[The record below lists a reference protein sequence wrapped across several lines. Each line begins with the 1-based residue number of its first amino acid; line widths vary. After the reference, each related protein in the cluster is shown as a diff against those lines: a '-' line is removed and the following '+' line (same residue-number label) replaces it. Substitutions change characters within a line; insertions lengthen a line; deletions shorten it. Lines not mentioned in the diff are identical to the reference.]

1 MEILQSIFS
10 NTIIAFI
17 ILIGVVVFVHE
28 LGHFL
33 AGKAFGI
40 GVEEFSIGFGPKAFS
55 IRKGNT
61 DYRINWLPLGGY
73 VRFYGS
79 DLEETVPLEKR
90 EKSILHAKVHKRVIV
105 SFAGPLANFILSFFV
120 MTILSVYGL
129 PNQPAIVSVIP
140 NSVAEKSG
148 IKSGDK
154 ILSIDDVKIK
164 GWSDLSSK
172 INKSPDKNLTL
183 LVQSN
188 GSNKIIHVTPTKEE
202 VETPLGNT
210 QTSGRIGVSGFFNS
224 SHVFVSH
231 NSFLQTIGIQT
242 GDKITSINGKKV
254 DFLYQV
260 TNYLEDLTQAKS
272 DFLLATNIKNG
283 KLNSKEINITIEK
296 NDKTQKKIII
306 PFSNDNLKSWA
317 NHFLI
322 ENSANKI
329 EWNKELLSSD
339 QTIST
344 FQNLVRDDKLLPA
357 QEAWKSCGLKEG
369 DTLYSIK
376 DVGPILSILQ
386 FYSWID
392 STQKSFTNNIKKIE
406 KTNVNMQVIS
416 ANGILKNL
424 DCRIPLRNG
433 FDHLNREQVFLDF
446 PLQFVSQ
453 NIAMPPEVVKA
464 SSFADALNKGFS
476 SLVNQ
481 VYLTYNAIKM
491 LFTGSIPLSNLGGP
505 IAIASVAG
513 EAAKG
518 GILIFLMTMAF
529 ISTNVGMMNLLP
541 LPALDGGTLLL
552 QAVEAAYGKALPK
565 AVQITVQRVGIF
577 ILLGL
582 FVIVFYNDILR
593 LVRF

>member
-73 VRFYGS
+73 VRFYGA
-79 DLEETVPLEKR
+79 DLEETVPLEMR
-90 EKSILHAKVHKRVIV
+90 EKSILHAKVHKRAIV

-120 MTILSVYGL
+120 MTILSIYGL
-129 PNQPAIVSVIP
+129 PNQPAIVSVLP

-154 ILSIDDVKIK
+154 ILSIDDEKIK

-172 INKSPDKNLTL
+172 INRSPDKNLTFL
-183 LVQSN
+183 LESSGTKKVI
-188 GSNKIIHVTPTKEE
+188 KITPAKEE

-224 SHVFVSH
+224 SHIFVPQ
-231 NSFLQTIGIQT
+231 NSFLQTIGLQT

-254 DFLYQV
+254 EYFYQV
-260 TNYLEDLTQAKS
+260 LNYLEDVTQSKS
-272 DFLLATNIKNG
+272 DFSLAHKINNGILDKQEINLLVERNNKDQKNIIIKLASSNIKA
-283 KLNSKEINITIEK
+283 
-296 NDKTQKKIII
+296 
-306 PFSNDNLKSWA
+306 WA
-317 NHFLI
+317 NTYLI
-322 ENSANKI
+322 QNSSPKI
-329 EWNKELLSSD
+329 EWDKDLLSSD
-339 QTIST
+339 QTISA
-344 FQNLVRDDKLLPA
+344 FQNLVKGDKLIPA
-357 QEAWKSCGLKEG
+357 QDAWKSCGMKEG
-369 DTLYSIK
+369 DTIYSIAG
-376 DVGPILSILQ
+376 VGRIFSLLQ
-386 FYSWID
+386 FYSWMD
-392 STQKSFTNNIKKIE
+392 STPKSLSNDAKKLGNMKIS
-406 KTNVNMQVIS
+406 MQVIS
-416 ANGILKNL
+416 ANGVLKQLN
-424 DCRIPLRNG
+424 CQIPLRNG
-433 FDHLNREQVFLDF
+433 FDHLNREQIFLDF
-446 PLQFVSQ
+446 PIQFISQ
-453 NIAMPPEVVKA
+453 NIAMPPEIVKA
-464 SSFADALNKGFS
+464 ASFADAINKGFT
-476 SLVNQ
+476 SLLNQ
-481 VYLTYNAIKM
+481 IYLTYNAIKM

-518 GILIFLMTMAF
+518 GIMVFLMTMAF

-541 LPALDGGTLLL
+541 LPALDGGTLFL

-565 AVQITVQRVGIF
+565 SVQLTVQRIGIF

-593 LVRF
+593 LIRF